1 MSETLIIQTAQYM
14 KDYGLLVSLLGF
26 NRFTDQLIISQD
38 VGYNHV
44 NLDDCWASKNRS
56 STGEVL
62 SGQSVLA
69 TLRLVLMNP
78 AR

>member
-1 MSETLIIQTAQYM
+1 MIQTAQYM
-14 KDYGLLVSLLGF
+14 KDYGLLVRLLGP
-26 NRFTDQLIISQD
+26 NCFTDQLIVSQD

-56 STGEVL
+56 SIGEVL
-62 SGQSVLA
+62 SGQFVFAASH
-69 TLRLVLMNP
+69 LVFIIP

>member
-1 MSETLIIQTAQYM
+1 MSNQCSVNETLIIQTAQFM
-14 KDYGLLVSLLGF
+14 KDYGLLVRLLGPNHLKNKF
-26 NRFTDQLIISQD
+26 IILQD

-62 SGQSVLA
+62 SGQFVFA
-69 TLRLVLMNP
+69 
-78 AR
+78 A